1 MQYYELVGLIPG
13 NLAENEV
20 EPILQE
26 ISDIIKNSGAEI
38 KRQEL
43 IGRRKTAYAIQKMRH
58 AYYFI
63 IGFEHDSG
71 LKEAEKKLKLHKN
84 LLRYLITKTKPK
96 TAEDIAKEK
105 KRMQKQEETTE
116 IKTEKAPIKIK
127 QVKST
132 EDTEKTKEEI
142 EKKPVDLEQ
151 LDKKI
156 DEILQ
161 EEIK

>member
-26 ISDIIKNSGAEI
+26 ISDIIKNSGADI

-58 AYYFI
+58 AYYFLV
-63 IGFEHDSG
+63 GFEHESN
-71 LKEAEKKLKLHKN
+71 LEEMEKKLKLYKN

-105 KRMQKQEETTE
+105 KRLQKQEETPETKIKRTE
-116 IKTEKAPIKIK
+116 SKKTEPEKETSADKTEKI
-127 QVKST
+127 
-132 EDTEKTKEEI
+132 D
-142 EKKPVDLEQ
+142 KKPVDLEQ

>member
-20 EPILQE
+20 EPILQK

-58 AYYFI
+58 AYYFL
-63 IGFEHDSG
+63 IGFEHDSD
-71 LKEAEKKLKLHKN
+71 LKETEKKLKLHKN

-96 TAEDIAKEK
+96 TAEEIAKEK
-105 KRMQKQEETTE
+105 KRMQKQEETAE
-116 IKTEKAPIKIK
+116 IKTEKTISKTQIDKPADSNKTI
-127 QVKST
+127 
-132 EDTEKTKEEI
+132 EEKTKE
-142 EKKPVDLEQ
+142 KPVDLEQ

-156 DEILQ
+156 DEILK